1 VVLYSGEEFHD
12 ITQAPGWTGG
22 IFDGR
27 IKLPVRGL
35 RENSPLLVRTLRHE
49 FAHVLVTLLTRN
61 HVPVWLSEGVA
72 IWAEED
78 EDGERSRWALQTVA
92 GEHLLNLGD
101 LEEPFMRLPEDDV
114 SLAYAQSYLAVRSIL
129 DDHGSES
136 LRRLLKALGEG
147 TPVDA
152 AFESVLAVH
161 FGRFEADLV
170 RALTS

>member
-1 VVLYSGEEFHD
+1 VLYSGEQFHD

-27 IKLPVRGL
+27 IKLPVGGL
-35 RENSPLLVRTLRHE
+35 REKTPLLERTLRHE

-78 EDGERSRWALQTVA
+78 EDGERSQWALQTVA
-92 GEHLLNLGD
+92 GRHLMHLAD
-101 LEEPFMRLPEDDV
+101 LEEPFMRLPEDEV
-114 SLAYAQSYLAVRSIL
+114 GLAYAQSYLAVRAIL
-129 DDHGSES
+129 DEHGNES
-136 LRRLLKALGEG
+136 LRRLLGALGDG
-147 TPVDA
+147 TSLDN
-152 AFESVLAVH
+152 AFESILATH
-161 FGRFEADLV
+161 FGRFESDLV